1 MKNLRVYYF
10 DFIDSKIKLDSNYKL
25 PENIIEQVKIFSNE
39 IVKEYQTKQKGR
51 KGIKSLGN
59 ELRYSEI
66 INNKV
71 FIAKNNFS
79 LVKITGNRK
88 DFLKDFLASLSIN
101 STVFFLFFDKSFVN
115 QSSIVDKTS
124 TSIENIEYD
133 LNLLTKCATLNKTF
147 KFYFV
152 ELIYLKNYIFTSDQ
166 EGFKRIKKINYD
178 N

>member
-1 MKNLRVYYF
+1 
-10 DFIDSKIKLDSNYKL
+10 
-25 PENIIEQVKIFSNE
+25 
-39 IVKEYQTKQKGR
+39 
-51 KGIKSLGN
+51 
-59 ELRYSEI
+59 
-66 INNKV
+66 
-71 FIAKNNFS
+71 

-88 DFLKDFLASLSIN
+88 DFLKDFLDSLSIN

-133 LNLLTKCATLNKTF
+133 LNLLSKCATLNKTF

-152 ELIYLKNYIFTSDQ
+152 ELIYLKNYIFTCDQ
-166 EGFKRIKKINYD
+166 EDFKRIKKINYD

>member
-1 MKNLRVYYF
+1 MKNLRVYSF
-10 DFIDSKIKLDSNYKL
+10 DFINSKIKLNDNYKL
-25 PENIIEQVKIFSNE
+25 PNNIVEQINLFSNE
-39 IVKEYQTKQKGR
+39 IVKEYQIKQKGR
-51 KGIKSLGN
+51 KGIKTLGN
-59 ELRYSEI
+59 EIRYNEV

-71 FIAKNNFS
+71 FITRNNFS

-88 DFLKDFLASLSIN
+88 DFLKDFLDALSIN
-101 STVFFLFFDKSFVN
+101 STVFFLLFDKSFVS

-133 LNLLTKCATLNKTF
+133 LNILSKCATLNKTF

-152 ELIYLKNYIFTSDQ
+152 ELIYLKNYIFTCDQ
-166 EGFKRIKKINYD
+166 EGFKRIKKINYE